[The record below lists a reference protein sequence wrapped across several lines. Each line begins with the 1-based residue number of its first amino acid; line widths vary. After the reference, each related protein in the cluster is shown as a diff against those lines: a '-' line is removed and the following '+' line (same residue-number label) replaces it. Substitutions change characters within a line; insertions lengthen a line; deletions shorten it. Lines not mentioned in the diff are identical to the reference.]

1 MLRTRAPC
9 ERYRRFTPLDALLI
23 LALLC
28 AGIAF
33 IPIAASH
40 APSSAVIYHD
50 NRIVAEYPLS
60 SPKEFFIR
68 GENGG
73 VTIRISDAAVSVVSS
88 RCPRQICRHS
98 RAIRRPFE
106 QIVCVPNHLLIE
118 IRSGGGRDLDAI
130 AR

>member
-1 MLRTRAPC
+1 MFRSSHEYPRL
-9 ERYRRFTPLDALLI
+9 FTPLDALLI
-23 LALLC
+23 GALLY

-33 IPIAASH
+33 IPFAASH
-40 APSSAVIYHD
+40 VPSSAVVYRD

-60 SPKEFFIR
+60 QPVEFFIA

-73 VTIRISDAAVSVVSS
+73 ITVRISDNAVSVVSS
-88 RCPRQICRHS
+88 QCPRQICRHS
-98 RAIRRPFE
+98 SAIRRPFE

-118 IRSGGGRDLDAI
+118 IRSGGRRDLDAI

>member
-1 MLRTRAPC
+1 MPRTRIPG
-9 ERYRRFTPLDALLI
+9 ERPRRFTPLDALLI

-28 AGIAF
+28 AGTAF
-33 IPIAASH
+33 IPFAASQ
-40 APSSAVIYHD
+40 APASVVIYHD

-60 SPKEFFIR
+60 SRQEFYIK
-68 GENGG
+68 GESGG
-73 VTIRISDAAVSVVSS
+73 VTVRISNAAVSVVSS

-98 RAIRRPFE
+98 SAIRRPFE